1 MYRLLYSPGHCS
13 YHTRLFPN
21 RQVSFSYFSPMEK
34 TASGAIAAIK
44 KDDPKTVSA
53 WAMYDW
59 ANSVYSLV
67 ITSSIF
73 PIFFENITRNGDGTD
88 VISFL
93 GYSFKNTSLYSYT
106 LSASFLVVALITP
119 LLSGIADYAG
129 RKKTFMKFFCYLG
142 GTACIGLY
150 FFDVQWLGL
159 SLLAVMLAGIGF
171 SGSQVFYNAF
181 LPEIASPSEQDRV
194 SAKGYAL
201 GYIGSIILL
210 VINLLMIMQP
220 DWFGLPEG
228 DMAARISFVMVG
240 VWWIGFAQITFAKLP
255 GNVYH
260 KKVKGE
266 YLYRGYLELRKVFFE
281 LRSTQRL
288 KRYLIA
294 FFVFNM
300 GVQTVMYMAVSFAKK
315 EIDGMPDGGLITS
328 ILIIQIIA
336 VAGAY
341 FFSWLSSRWGNL
353 RALLLAVVTWI
364 GVCIIAYVITTPYQF
379 YFLAGLVGGVM
390 GGIQS
395 LSRSTY
401 SKFLPETIDH
411 ASYFSFYDVSDKVG
425 IVLGTFSFG
434 LIYQITGNLRHSA
447 LAIGVYF
454 VVGLIFLL
462 MTPKNEKIAA
472 GK

>member
-1 MYRLLYSPGHCS
+1 
-13 YHTRLFPN
+13 
-21 RQVSFSYFSPMEK
+21 MEK
-34 TASGAIAAIK
+34 TAEGAIAAIQM
-44 KDDPKTVSA
+44 DDSKTVNA

-73 PIFFENITRNGDGTD
+73 PIFYENITRNADGTD
-88 VISFL
+88 VIVFF
-93 GYSFKNTSLYSYT
+93 GFAFKNTSLYSYT
-106 LSASFLVVALITP
+106 LSASFLIVALITP

-150 FFDVQWLGL
+150 FFDVAWLGL
-159 SLLAVMLAGIGF
+159 SLLMVVLAGVGF

-181 LPEIASPSEQDRV
+181 LPEIASPEAQDRV

-201 GYIGSIILL
+201 GYVGSVVLL
-210 VINLLMIMQP
+210 VVNLLMIMNP

-240 VWWIGFAQITFAKLP
+240 VWWIGFAQITFARLP
-255 GNVYH
+255 GNVYR

-281 LRSTQRL
+281 LRATRRL
-288 KRYLIA
+288 KRYLAA

-336 VAGAY
+336 IAGAY
-341 FFSWLSSRWGNL
+341 FFSWLSAKKGNL
-353 RALLLAVVTWI
+353 NALLVAVVTWI

-379 YFLAGLVGGVM
+379 YFLAALVGGVM
-390 GGIQS
+390 GGIQA

-434 LIYQITGNLRHSA
+434 FIYQLTGNLRHSA

-454 VVGLIFLL
+454 AVGLVLL
-462 MTPKNEKIAA
+462 LLTPKKEKFTPR
-472 GK
+472 K